1 MVETPFGVS
10 VFNRCNSTTNFI
22 NMSLYKIHELTNE
35 HDFRIAEIKEK
46 LSTYVEQ
53 IEERKEATN
62 QSLLKY
68 IDEVILPKL
77 NEEAD
82 IYGLHVTPREGQKF
96 HTDLVYDVR
105 VDGTDR
111 VIGTIEIGASEYSPV
126 RVCDDTKRP
135 FVYKLFSAEMLE
147 KTGCAFP
154 GELLQAETR
163 YGRRQMHKTKEVVTY
178 KGVDL
183 PLYALGYGLNDD
195 DIKDEDRDKRYV
207 RDFVT
212 DLQASKYRAMR
223 PYFQTNIWSSENRV
237 IITPMTGNQFMGVT
251 THNGRTNYTNK
262 VIELV
267 QFFASIEES
276 VLPLYIFHAHGAL
289 QGLVESLHDIQVLRG
304 DCAREIKALEDEN
317 VSSINGRVS
326 AIENDIKRAI
336 ESEEGW
342 DFPKSYLTLE
352 QAKETYSFKKGKRIL
367 EKTARSYYN
376 KSVSSL
382 HNALPYM
389 DYNEGFNLKLVRWT
403 KSGKSVE
410 LEMTQHSLG
419 EKSKLIKAEDL
430 RRIIEGI
437 ANEVVEHEIINERP
451 EFFEQEEVQA

>member
-1 MVETPFGVS
+1 
-10 VFNRCNSTTNFI
+10 
-22 NMSLYKIHELTNE
+22 MSLYKIHELTNE
-35 HDFRIAEIKEK
+35 HDFRIAEIKKK

-53 IEERKEATN
+53 IEERQEATN
-62 QSLLKY
+62 ESLLKY
-68 IDEVILPKL
+68 LDEVTLPKL

-82 IYGLHVTPREGQKF
+82 IYGLHVTPREGQKY
-96 HTDLVYDVR
+96 TNLVYDVR

-126 RVCDDTKRP
+126 RVCENTKRP

-154 GELLQAETR
+154 GELLQADTR
-163 YGRRQMHKTKEVVTY
+163 YGRRQLHKTKEVVTY
-178 KGVDL
+178 KGLNL
-183 PLYALGYGLNDD
+183 PLYALGYGPNDE

-223 PYFQTNIWSSENRV
+223 PYFQTNIWASENRV
-237 IITPMTGNQFMGVT
+237 IITPMTGNDFMGVT

-289 QGLVESLHDIQVLRG
+289 QGLVESLHDIQILRG
-304 DCAREIKALEDEN
+304 DCVREIKALEDEN

-342 DFPKSYLTLE
+342 DCPKSYLTLE
-352 QAKETYSFKKGKRIL
+352 QVKEEYSFTKGKRTL
-367 EKTARSYYN
+367 QKTARSYYN
-376 KSVSSL
+376 KAVSSL
-382 HNALPYM
+382 HMKLPYM
-389 DYNEGFNLKLVRWT
+389 DTNEGFNLKLVRWT

-410 LEMTQHSLG
+410 LEMTQTFHSG
-419 EKSKLIKAEDL
+419 KAKLMKAEDL

-437 ANEVVEHEIINERP
+437 ASEVVEHEIINERP

>member
-1 MVETPFGVS
+1 
-10 VFNRCNSTTNFI
+10 
-22 NMSLYKIHELTNE
+22 MSLYKIHELTNE
-35 HDFRIAEIKEK
+35 HDFRIVEIEQKV
-46 LSTYVEQ
+46 SSFNEQ
-53 IEERKEATN
+53 IEERHEATN

-68 IDEVILPKL
+68 LDEVTLPKL

-82 IYGLHVTPREGQKF
+82 IYGLHVTPRGEQKF
-96 HTDLVYDVR
+96 HTNLVYDVK

-147 KTGCAFP
+147 VSGHAFP
-154 GELLQAETR
+154 GELLQADTR
-163 YGRRQMHKTKEVVTY
+163 YGRRQIHKTKEVLTY

-183 PLYALGYGLNDD
+183 PLYALGYGPNDE

-207 RDFVT
+207 REFVT
-212 DLQASKYRAMR
+212 DLEASKYRAMR
-223 PYFQTNIWSSENRV
+223 PYFQTNIWASENRV

-289 QGLVESLHDIQVLRG
+289 QGLVEGLHDIQILKGV
-304 DCAREIKALEDEN
+304 AEREIKALKDEN

-326 AIENDIKRAI
+326 AVEKDIKRAI

-352 QAKETYSFKKGKRIL
+352 QARETYSFSLRKHII
-367 EKTARSYYN
+367 EKTSRSYYD
-376 KSVSSL
+376 KGVSSL

-389 DYNEGFNLKLVRWT
+389 DYDEGFNLKLVRWT

-410 LEMTQHSLG
+410 LEMTQPFHSG
-419 EKSKLIKAEDL
+419 KSKLIKAEDL
-430 RRIIEGI
+430 RRIIEDI

>member
-1 MVETPFGVS
+1 
-10 VFNRCNSTTNFI
+10 
-22 NMSLYKIHELTNE
+22 MSLYKIHELTNE
-35 HDFRIAEIKEK
+35 HDFRIAEIKK
-46 LSTYVEQ
+46 SLSAYVKE

-62 QSLLKY
+62 KSLLKY

-77 NEEAD
+77 NEEGD
-82 IYGLHVTPREGQKF
+82 IYGLHVTPREVIKKHF
-96 HTDLVYDVR
+96 SDLVYDVK

-147 KTGCAFP
+147 KTGFAFP
-154 GELLQAETR
+154 GELLQADTR
-163 YGRRQMHKTKEVVTY
+163 YGRRQLHKTKEVVTY

-183 PLYALGYGLNDD
+183 PLYALGYGPNDD

-251 THNGRTNYTNK
+251 THNGRTNYTDK

-267 QFFASIEES
+267 QFFNSIEVN
-276 VLPLYIFHAHGAL
+276 VLPLYIFHAYGAL
-289 QGLVESLHDIQVLRG
+289 QGLIEGHLHDLEVLRG
-304 DCAREIKALEDEN
+304 GCVREIKALEDEN

-326 AIENDIKRAI
+326 TIENDIKRAI

-352 QAKETYSFKKGKRIL
+352 QAKENYSFKKGKRIL

-382 HNALPYM
+382 HNALPFM

-410 LEMTQHSLG
+410 LEMTQHSHSK
-419 EKSKLIKAEDL
+419 KSKLIKAEDL